1 MKKYIITGS
10 CDPYNARFH
19 FNSSNNQPLRYDMTT
34 PVEWV
39 VNDDYG
45 YGYTL
50 EEAYNILDG
59 YANQMS
65 DDVSYC
71 DDEWIKQMVDE
82 AKEYD
87 DIDLDTSWYK
97 GAGWYCGETLVYQH
111 GDEYLRDDSM
121 NYSIVAMDECDG
133 YDKDWRNR

>member
-19 FNSSNNQPLRYDMTT
+19 FNGSNNQPLRYDMTT

-39 VNDDYG
+39 VDDDYG
-45 YGYTL
+45 RGYTL

-133 YDKDWRNR
+133 YDKDWHNK